1 MDGVLMRAATVH
13 ELGATPAVEQRPE
26 PVRGAGQALV
36 EMAAVGLN
44 PVDIAI
50 TGGVFYAGHPPLPFT
65 AGREGVGR
73 VVGADGF
80 APGALVYTL
89 KAATGS
95 LADRFV
101 VDESQMWEL
110 PAGTDPGI
118 AAALG
123 IAGMAAW
130 VAVEERARLSAGE
143 RVLVLG
149 ATGAVGSVAVQAAR
163 LLGAGR
169 IVAAGRDAARLERAR
184 RLGADAVVHLGDDT
198 DLEAAFR
205 DAFPDGGPEVVID
218 PLWGAPALAAMR
230 MAPLNMR
237 LVNLG
242 QAAGAEVSIP
252 SAAVRGKRLQII
264 GHTVFETPIDV
275 MARAH
280 LALVGHA
287 TSGDLVVEVE
297 THPLDDVPEAWH
309 AEKAGPS
316 VKLVVVP

>member
-1 MDGVLMRAATVH
+1 MRAAAVH

-36 EMAAVGLN
+36 EMGAAALN
-44 PVDIAI
+44 PVDLAI
-50 TGGVFYAGHPPLPFT
+50 VGGVFYGGHPPLPFT

-73 VVGADGF
+73 IVEADGF
-80 APGALVYTL
+80 APGELVYALTT
-89 KAATGS
+89 ATGS

-101 VDESQMWEL
+101 ADESQMWEL
-110 PAGTDPGI
+110 PADADPVV

-130 VAVEERARLSAGE
+130 VAVEERAGLTAGE

-149 ATGAVGSVAVQAAR
+149 ATGTVGSVAVQAAR

-169 IVAAGRDAARLERAR
+169 IVAAGRDTERLERAR
-184 RLGADAVVHLGDDT
+184 RLGADAVVHIGDDT

-205 DAFPDGGPEVVID
+205 DAFPDGGPDVVID
-218 PLWGAPALAAMR
+218 PLWGKPALAAMS
-230 MAPLNMR
+230 MASLNTR

-242 QAAGAEVSIP
+242 QSAGAELALP
-252 SAAVRGKRLQII
+252 SATVRGKRLQII
-264 GHTVFETPIDV
+264 GHTVFETPLDV

-280 LALVGHA
+280 LALVDHA
-287 TSGDLVVEVE
+287 RSGELVVEVE
-297 THPLDDVPEAWH
+297 THALDDVSSAW
-309 AEKAGPS
+309 ERERSGPP
-316 VKLVVVP
+316 VKLVVIP

>member
-1 MDGVLMRAATVH
+1 MVH
-13 ELGATPAVEQRPE
+13 ELGATPALEQRPE
-26 PVRGAGQALV
+26 PKRGPGQALV
-36 EMAAVGLN
+36 EMTAVGLN
-44 PVDIAI
+44 PVDLAIA
-50 TGGVFYAGHPPLPFT
+50 GGVFYGGHPPLPFA

-73 VVGADGF
+73 VIEADGF
-80 APGALVYTL
+80 APGARIYTL
-89 KAATGS
+89 GAASGS

-101 VDESQMWEL
+101 ADESQMWEL
-110 PAGTDPGI
+110 PESADDAS

-130 VAVEERARLSAGE
+130 VAVAERGRMQPGE

-149 ATGAVGSVAVQAAR
+149 ATGTVGSIAVQAAR

-184 RLGADAVVHLGDDT
+184 RLGADAVVAIGDGG
-198 DLEAAFR
+198 DLEPAFQTT
-205 DAFPDGGPEVVID
+205 FPDGGPDVVID

-230 MAPLNMR
+230 VGAKGMR

-242 QAAGAEVSIP
+242 QSAGAQIELP
-252 SAAVRGKRLQII
+252 SATVRGKRLEII
-264 GHTVFETPIDV
+264 GHSVFETPLDV

-280 LALVGHA
+280 HALLGHA
-287 TSGDLVVEVE
+287 ESGELVVEMQTYSLE
-297 THPLDDVPEAWH
+297 DVSEAWRS
-309 AEKAGPS
+309 EQAGPP